1 MNKLERLN
9 SLEREHNLCMADDDN
24 DGDMQVPP
32 EVFACAREFLE
43 KTNLTLDPSMFISPN
58 GHLLFQF
65 YSDAAMLTIRFK
77 SDGVSYG
84 FRGTGMQRVGNS
96 LDLYEVIQFTDNDLS
111 SENKQEPFLL

>member
-43 KTNLTLDPSMFISPN
+43 KTNLTLDLSMSISPN
-58 GHLLFQF
+58 GDILFQF
-65 YSDAAMLTIRFK
+65 YRDAAMLTIRFK
-77 SDGVSYG
+77 PDGIVYS
-84 FRGTGMQRVGNS
+84 FRGTSMQRVGNS
-96 LDLYEVIQFTDNDLS
+96 LDEAIRFTDNDLS
-111 SENKQEPFLL
+111 PEGKQEPFLL